1 MEYNREE
8 LFKKIELLKIEKV
21 GETIVTKYND
31 RVIKTANVSKIYEIF
46 DIVKYLKEKIT
57 HIENNFDI
65 KSYNL
70 RIKGGIQYLELH
82 SDIVMIDNK
91 KYQKSFH
98 ILNSS
103 DKSRKLSFN
112 TGLYCLDDRYYII
125 MGAKNVSL
133 NKRHTTGVTDAAELA
148 SEGLN
153 GETFNEQIEAIQ
165 SLVGHKV
172 TYSKV
177 REMVLGE
184 DNQFTP
190 LTVHKKLEAFNY
202 ALRWSIRGLSDENRT
217 LLNTKSTKVKEIEK
231 KDDFF
236 IDALVVLKC
245 YLSLF
250 NKEDSHIIRT
260 ETDRIMNITQWA
272 VRNDLLEMLGI

>member
-1 MEYNREE
+1 MEYNKEE

-31 RVIKTANVSKIYEIF
+31 RVIRTANVSKIYEIF

-70 RIKGGIQYLELH
+70 IIKNGIQYLELH
-82 SDIVMIDNK
+82 SDIVIIDNK

-112 TGLYCLDDRYYII
+112 TGLYCLDDKYYII

-148 SEGLN
+148 SQGLN
-153 GETFNEQIEAIQ
+153 GETFNEQIDAIQ

-172 TYSKV
+172 AYSKI
-177 REMVLGE
+177 REMILGE
-184 DNQFTP
+184 DTKFTP
-190 LTVHKKLEAFNY
+190 LTVHKKLEQLNY
-202 ALRWSIRGLSDENRT
+202 TLRWSVNNLSAENKT
-217 LLNTKSTKVKEIEK
+217 LLNTKSTRVKEIEK
-231 KDDFF
+231 RDDFF
-236 IDALVVLKC
+236 IDALVVLKS

-250 NKEDSHIIRT
+250 RKEDSHIIRT
-260 ETDRIMNITQWA
+260 ETDRIMKITQWA